1 MMTNNLIRTSVY
13 CSGCRATKFIELK
26 ESDIPNDGKIKRKAL
41 YHENHVLTM
50 DIDSNGVIRGE
61 TVIDVIRNPLMEL
74 VESVTDELC
83 RINEEGIVPVQI
95 DIYTSN
101 HNLHR
106 LMETIISNVFRH
118 AIGLESETRVNM
130 KVESKEDRTYLYG
143 DTLEIMVG
151 PYLSTTPDE
160 DEVQRGIILDI
171 REAESNHLDIEKTLS
186 DYSWVALL
194 IPRDKRE
201 GYQNAFSSLLQAQ
214 GKPYFIESLSN
225 ETMYELFDFVVAM
238 TNALY

>member
-1 MMTNNLIRTSVY
+1 MMKNDLIRTSVY
-13 CSGCRATKFIELK
+13 CSGCRATKFIELNG
-26 ESDIPNDGKIKRKAL
+26 SDIPADGKIKRKAL
-41 YHENHVLTM
+41 YHESHVLAL
-50 DIDSNGVIRGE
+50 DIDANGVVRGE
-61 TVIDVIRNPLMEL
+61 TVIEVIRNPLIDLIER
-74 VESVTDELC
+74 VTDELC
-83 RINEEGIVPVQI
+83 RINEEGIIPVQI

-106 LMETIISNVFRH
+106 LMETIISKVFTH

-130 KVESKEDRTYLYG
+130 KVESKEDRTYLSG

-151 PYLSTTPDE
+151 PFLSTTADE
-160 DEVQRGIILDI
+160 EEVQRGIILDI
-171 REAESNHLDIEKTLS
+171 YEAESNHLDIESTLAE
-186 DYSWVALL
+186 YSWVALL

-201 GYQNAFSSLLQAQ
+201 GYLNAFSSLLQAQ

-225 ETMYELFDFVVAM
+225 ETMNQLFDFVIAM